1 MALLDAELRSGEP
14 RRVDAAL
21 QALLRPDAASLAP
34 TLAQLLADPRWLSDP
49 ASVPTRARAVQ
60 RLAAWT
66 PSDAPDTD
74 DDDDTGAAATALLL
88 QLAVDGPVAAR
99 VAALG
104 ALAGLDVPERLEV
117 AQAAVASDEPR
128 VQRAGVRLLGRLA
141 AGD

>member
-74 DDDDTGAAATALLL
+74 DGTGAAAIALLL

-117 AQAAVASDEPR
+117 ARAAIASDEPR